1 MTSNDL
7 IGHLLQALGPRAVPN
22 LASPIGAQPD
32 RTQLAIQ
39 AALPILV
46 GALARNAS
54 HDDGAVALHRAI
66 EQDHS
71 ALDLPDVLGSVMAGG
86 GDGKG
91 ILRHVLGP
99 RQSAAAEGISQASG
113 LGRGQALQLLTMLAP
128 LVLNFLAQRTR
139 RGGMSPQGLG
149 ALLGQQHQQLASSGG
164 LGGRLMNA
172 VLDRDGDG
180 DVDFSD
186 VLGAAGRPRPSGES
200 PMDSR
205 FR

>member
-1 MTSNDL
+1 MSNDL
-7 IGHLLQALGPRAVPN
+7 ISSLLEALGPRAVPN
-22 LASPIGAQPD
+22 LANPIGAQPD

-54 HDDGAVALHRAI
+54 EPEGAARLHRAI
-66 EQDHS
+66 EEDHS
-71 ALDLPDVLGSVMAGG
+71 ALELPDVLGSVSAGG

-91 ILRHVLGP
+91 ILRHVLGA
-99 RQSAAAEGISQASG
+99 RQSSAAEGVSQASG

-149 ALLGQQHQQLASSGG
+149 ALLGQQHQNLADSGG
-164 LGGRLMNA
+164 LGGRLMSA

-186 VLGAAGRPRPSGES
+186 ILGAAGRLGQSGETRLGN
-200 PMDSR
+200 R
-205 FR
+205 F

>member
-1 MTSNDL
+1 MSNDL
-7 IGHLLQALGPRAVPN
+7 ISGLLEALGPRAIPH
-22 LASPIGAQPD
+22 LANPIGAQPD
-32 RTQLAIQ
+32 RTHLAVQ
-39 AALPILV
+39 AALPILI

-54 HDDGAVALHRAI
+54 QPDGADALHRAI
-66 EQDHS
+66 ERDHS
-71 ALDLPDVLGSVMAGG
+71 ALEPVDVLGSVSAGG

-91 ILRHVLGP
+91 ILRHVLGA
-99 RQSAAAEGISQASG
+99 RQSAAAEGVSQASG

-149 ALLGQQHQQLASSGG
+149 ALLGQQQQGLAASGG
-164 LGGRLMNA
+164 LGGRLMSA

-186 VLGAAGRPRPSGES
+186 IVGAAGRLRPSGES
-200 PMDSR
+200 PLGSR
-205 FR
+205 LR